1 MGTAQYVIRRVKYLS
16 MSFLRVVEFGRVMV
30 LVPLSGNLRVGP
42 GLSLVAALLVWMI
55 HPSLATA
62 ETINSAL
69 AAAYNNN
76 PTLNAQRAATR
87 AVDENVAI
95 AKSGYRP
102 TITGNANIG
111 LSRTKSNSNLPA
123 LFSGGS
129 VTNLAPG
136 QFGVVINQTLWDS
149 LLTQNNVS
157 AAKAAVRAQQ
167 EGLRNSEQ
175 NILFNAA
182 SAYLDV
188 ARDLQLLAFQRKSL
202 AFLQEQV
209 RSEQARFDVGEATR
223 TDVAQARASRAAAE
237 AQVSLAV
244 ANLRSS
250 EAVYRQIVG
259 NAPRNLSPV
268 KGVAG
273 KVPKSV
279 DTAIKI
285 AEREHPAIKST
296 EHLVDQAIFNV
307 KAAESGLL
315 PTVGLQGSAT
325 RSFDQ
330 STTTSVTDN
339 LSVTATLTVPI
350 YQAGRQSATVRQNKE
365 TLGQT
370 RIQVDESVDNVRAAV
385 VSAFSQYEGAKAS
398 LVANREQ
405 VRAAQLALEGAVE
418 ERKVGQRT
426 TLDVLDTQTQ
436 VINAQ
441 IALTNSSRDLKV
453 AGYAILSAIGRLNP
467 RYIGLQVAI
476 YDPQDHLEE
485 VEDKWF
491 GLRIP
496 SGN

>member
-1 MGTAQYVIRRVKYLS
+1 MQNYARTVVVTCA
-16 MSFLRVVEFGRVMV
+16 FL
-30 LVPLSGNLRVGP
+30 LSGM
-42 GLSLVAALLVWMI
+42 SAA
-55 HPSLATA
+55 SS

-87 AVDENVAI
+87 AVDEGVAI
-95 AKSGYRP
+95 AKSGFRP

-111 LSRTKSNSNLPA
+111 LSRTKTNTSLPG
-123 LFSGGS
+123 FISGGN

-167 EGLRNSEQ
+167 EALRNSEQ
-175 NILFNAA
+175 NILFNGA

-188 ARDLQLLAFQRKSL
+188 LRDRAILDFQRQSL

-237 AQVSLAV
+237 ADVSLAL

-250 EAVYRQIVG
+250 EAVYRQIIG
-259 NAPRNLSPV
+259 NAPTKLSPV
-268 KGVAG
+268 KGVA
-273 KVPKSV
+273 KLVPKSV
-279 DTAIKI
+279 DSAIKV
-285 AEREHPAIKST
+285 AEREHPAIQST

-330 STTTSVTDN
+330 STTSSITEN

-385 VSAFSQYEGAKAS
+385 VSAYSQFEGARAG
-398 LVANREQ
+398 VIANQEQ
-405 VRAAQLALEGAVE
+405 VRAAKLALDGAVE

-436 VINAQ
+436 VIDAQ
-441 IALTNSSRDLKV
+441 IALTNSNRDLKA

-467 RYIGLQVAI
+467 QRIGLQVAI
-476 YDPQDHLEE
+476 YDPNDHLEG

>member
-1 MGTAQYVIRRVKYLS
+1 MYG
-16 MSFLRVVEFGRVMV
+16 
-30 LVPLSGNLRVGP
+30 VPLIDTSNIIKKIL
-42 GLSLVAALLVWMI
+42 LLVGGLFLLG
-55 HPSLATA
+55 SGAA
-62 ETINSAL
+62 YGETINSAL
-69 AAAYNNN
+69 VSAYNNN

-87 AVDENVAI
+87 VVDEGVAI

-102 TITGNANIG
+102 TVTGNANIG
-111 LSRTKSNSNLPA
+111 LSRSVI
-123 LFSGGS
+123 SGRPGGNT
-129 VTNLAPG
+129 VNLAPG

-149 LLTQNNVS
+149 LLTQNNVN
-157 AAKAAVRAQQ
+157 AAKAGVRAQQ
-167 EGLRNSEQ
+167 EALRNSEQ
-175 NILFNAA
+175 NILFNGA

-188 ARDLQLLAFQRKSL
+188 VRDRAILNFQRRNL
-202 AFLQEQV
+202 EFLQEQV
-209 RSEQARFDVGEATR
+209 RSEQARFEVGEATR

-237 AQVSLAV
+237 AQVSLAL

-250 EAVYRQIVG
+250 EAVYRQIIG
-259 NAPRNLSPV
+259 NQPSNLSPV
-268 KGVAG
+268 KGVARLL
-273 KVPKSV
+273 PKSI
-279 DTAIKI
+279 DGAMKI

-315 PTVGLQGSAT
+315 PSVGLQGSAT

-330 STTTSVTDN
+330 TTTTGVTDN

-350 YQAGRQSATVRQNKE
+350 YQAGRQSAIVRQNKE

-385 VSAFSQYEGAKAS
+385 VSAFSQFEGARAGV
-398 LVANREQ
+398 VANEEQ

-441 IALTNSSRDLKV
+441 ISLTNSTRDLKV
-453 AGYAILSAIGRLNP
+453 AGYAILSAVGRLNP
-467 RYIGLQVAI
+467 KFIGLQVAI
-476 YDPQDHLEE
+476 YDPQDHLDE